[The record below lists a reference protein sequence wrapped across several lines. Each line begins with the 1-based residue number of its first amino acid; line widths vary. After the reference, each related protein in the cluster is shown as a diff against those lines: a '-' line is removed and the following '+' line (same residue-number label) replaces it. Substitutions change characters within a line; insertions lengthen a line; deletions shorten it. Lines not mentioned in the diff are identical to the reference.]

1 MTLISLWKTLP
12 LIASRFLDLPHFH
25 FLHCLTTAVRSC
37 RYILD
42 LVVTDNSI
50 LPQLSTSSSLTS
62 LSTVLS
68 HSHSIYVLIIPS
80 HVSYETLLLL
90 ILHDPSHFSLFILF
104 HIIISMY
111 FRSSTLLPFVSSILL
126 SSKKSLILVIS
137 LALISCWQLKKS
149 GGKHACLLTDSNFN
163 SWPQILP
170 GYSELPDYLYTF
182 IYTCFSCSKIR
193 PYHNFCISSNF
204 QSVVQDAKHPLA
216 PMSSHF
222 PL

>member
-1 MTLISLWKTLP
+1 MTLISLWKTHP
-12 LIASRFLDLPHFH
+12 SHSFTIPW
-25 FLHCLTTAVRSC
+25 
-37 RYILD
+37 
-42 LVVTDNSI
+42 
-50 LPQLSTSSSLTS
+50 SSSLSLPPLSYNSCPLLQVYPWPCCHWQLYTS
-62 LSTVLS
+62 PAFYIQFFNLTAHCSLPFPLHLCFD
-68 HSHSIYVLIIPS
+68 HSKSCKLWN
-80 HVSYETLLLL
+80 LLLL

-126 SSKKSLILVIS
+126 SSKKSLTLVIS